1 MAALIVEQLRGQII
15 SGELKDGDLLPTEAE
30 LGEQFAVSRPTLR
43 EALRILE
50 SESLITITRGAHGG
64 TRVVAP
70 SERMVSRYVARYLE
84 FGRVPMSDV
93 HEAMMA
99 IELPAVE
106 KLARGAGREDV
117 EALSRQLAAERDTDN
132 WVDAFSAGTDFHRLL
147 VDRAGNRTLAAM
159 HRMIEEIIIASGTQ
173 IGMAYQSRINA
184 ETQRF
189 HQVHARIVTL
199 ISDGAVE
206 EASTLWAK
214 HLRTKIRVLQ
224 GLESTNGHE
233 AKRERS
239 S

>member
-15 SGELKDGDLLPTEAE
+15 SGVLKDGDPLPNEAE
-30 LGEQFAVSRPTLR
+30 LGEQFGVSRPTLR

-106 KLARGAGREDV
+106 KLARGATPADID
-117 EALSRQLAAERDTDN
+117 ALTRQLAIEKDTDN

-173 IGMAYQSRINA
+173 IGIAYQSQVNS

-189 HQVHARIVTL
+189 HQVHARILTL
-199 ISDGAVE
+199 ISEGAAD

-214 HLRTKIRVLQ
+214 HLRVKIRVLQ
-224 GLESTNGHE
+224 GLESSNGHDG
-233 AKRERS
+233 ERR
-239 S
+239 